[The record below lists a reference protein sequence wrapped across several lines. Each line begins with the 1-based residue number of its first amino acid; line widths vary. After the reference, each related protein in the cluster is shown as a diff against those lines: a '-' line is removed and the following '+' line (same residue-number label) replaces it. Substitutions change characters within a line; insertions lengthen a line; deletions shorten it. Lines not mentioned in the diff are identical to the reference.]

1 MDFSRYPRTHCHGK
15 SGEKA
20 HTVRETTGLSYRE
33 IEMLA
38 LISIGS
44 SNDEIA
50 KKMLIG
56 PNTVKTHL

>member
-1 MDFSRYPRTHCHGK
+1 
-15 SGEKA
+15 
-20 HTVRETTGLSYRE
+20 
-33 IEMLA
+33 MLA